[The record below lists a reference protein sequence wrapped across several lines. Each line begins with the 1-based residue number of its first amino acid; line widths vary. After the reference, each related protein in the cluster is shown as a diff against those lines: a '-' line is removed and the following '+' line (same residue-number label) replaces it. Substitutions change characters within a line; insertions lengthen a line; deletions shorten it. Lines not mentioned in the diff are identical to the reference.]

1 MKKNFLFTVIIL
13 TAYSNFMLPQ
23 TETTQNPFFMEW
35 TTPFQTPPF
44 DLIKDEHFL
53 PALTEG
59 ISQKRAEIDAI
70 INNPDTPTFQN
81 TIAAMEKSGKLLS
94 KVNRVFSN
102 LNSANSNPQLQ
113 KVAEQIT
120 PELSKLNND
129 IYLNETLF
137 NRIKTIYDNK
147 ETLNLNKEE
156 LRVLENYYLDFV
168 RSGIALNNEDKLK
181 LKEINNELSILQLK
195 FGENL
200 RKETNAI
207 VLVIEKPD
215 DLAGLPDAVIQ
226 GAKELAEQNG
236 LEGKWAFNLQRPSF
250 TPFLQYSER
259 RDLREILYKAYLN
272 RGNNNNE
279 NDNKEILSKIASL
292 RVKKAHLLGYKTYAD
307 FKLERNM
314 AKNAE
319 NVLKF
324 LNELW
329 TPSLAQAKIEAADM
343 QNLIKSEGKD
353 YKLEG
358 WDWWYY
364 AEKVKKEKY
373 ALDEEMLR
381 PYFKMENVRQG
392 AFDVAT
398 KLWGIQFI
406 KLNNISVYEPDVEVY
421 EVREADGTHIGLLY
435 TDYYPRSG
443 KRAGAWASSYRSQ
456 SNMDGEYKNPL
467 VINVGNFS
475 KPTESKPALLSFD
488 EVNTLFHEFGHG
500 LNSLFSK
507 STYPGAKRSPVDFV
521 ELPSQIMENW
531 AAHPEV
537 LKMYAKHFETGEVIP
552 DELIEKI
559 QNSQYFNKGF
569 ETAEYLA
576 ASFLDMDWHTL
587 ATPELKEALAFEE
600 KILTNIG
607 LIPEIAARYQSTN
620 FNHIFGGDGYSAGYY
635 GYYWAAVLD
644 ADAFEAFLETDLFD
658 KKTAELFR
666 THILERSG
674 SEDPM
679 DLYIKFRGREPEVDA
694 LLKRF
699 GFDRSKD
706 VIGSN

>member
-1 MKKNFLFTVIIL
+1 MKTYILFFVLLFANTYNMH
-13 TAYSNFMLPQ
+13 AQ
-23 TETTQNPFFMEW
+23 TIDQDNPFFTEW
-35 TTPFQTPPF
+35 NTPFQTPPF
-44 DLIKDEHFL
+44 DLIKDEHYL
-53 PALTEG
+53 PALKEG
-59 ISQKRAEIDAI
+59 IKQKRNEIDFI
-70 INNPDTPTFQN
+70 ISNREVPTFQN
-81 TIAAMEKSGKLLS
+81 TIEAMEKSGKLLS
-94 KVNRVFSN
+94 KVSRVFSN
-102 LNSANSNPQLQ
+102 INSANSNPELQ
-113 KVAEQIT
+113 RVAEEIT
-120 PELSKLNND
+120 PEISMLRND

-137 NRIKTIYDNK
+137 NKIKTLYDDK
-147 ETLNLNKEE
+147 EKLNLTKEQ
-156 LRVLENYYLDFV
+156 LKVLDNYYTDFV
-168 RSGIALNNEDKLK
+168 RSGIALDEKNKSR
-181 LKEINNELSILQLK
+181 LKEINNELSMLQLK
-195 FGENL
+195 FGDNL
-200 RKETNAI
+200 RKETNA
-207 VLVIEKPD
+207 VGLVIDSKD

-236 LEGKWAFNLQRPSF
+236 MNGKWAFNLQRPSF
-250 TPFLQYSER
+250 TPFLQYSEKR
-259 RDLREILYKAYLN
+259 ELREILYKAYLN

-279 NDNKEILSKIASL
+279 YDNKEILSKIASR
-292 RVKKAHLLGYKTYAD
+292 RVEKANILGYKTYAD
-307 FKLERNM
+307 FKLEKNM
-314 AKNAE
+314 AKSSE

-324 LNELW
+324 LNDLW
-329 TPSLAQAKIEAADM
+329 TPAISQANIEAEDM
-343 QNLIKSEGKD
+343 QRLIDQADED
-353 YKLEG
+353 FKLAG

-381 PYFKMENVRQG
+381 PYFKMENVRYG
-392 AFDVAT
+392 AFDVAA

-406 KLNNISVYEPDVEVY
+406 KLNNITVYQPDVDVY

-435 TDYYPRSG
+435 TDYFPRNG

-456 SNMDGEYKNPL
+456 SNMDDEFITPL

-475 KPTESKPALLSFD
+475 KPTEGKPALLSFD

-507 STYPGAKRSPVDFV
+507 SVYPSAKRSPVDFV

-531 AAHPEV
+531 AAHPDV
-537 LKMYAKHFETGEVIP
+537 LKLYAKHYETGEVIP

-559 QNSQYFNKGF
+559 QNSKYFNKGF

-587 ATPELKEALAFEE
+587 TTSEFQNVLAFEE
-600 KILTNIG
+600 KSLIKIG
-607 LIPEIAARYQSTN
+607 LIDEIAPRYQSTN
-620 FNHIFGGDGYSAGYY
+620 FNHIFGDDGYSAGYY

-658 KKTAELFR
+658 QKTAELFR

-679 DLYIKFRGREPEVDA
+679 ELYKNFRGREPEVDA

-699 GFDRSKD
+699 GFDKSND
-706 VIGSN
+706 VIGLN

>member
-1 MKKNFLFTVIIL
+1 MKKNILLSVIL
-13 TAYSNFMLPQ
+13 CTAFSFNMQAQ
-23 TETTQNPFFMEW
+23 TKSDQNPFFMEW
-35 TTPFQTPPF
+35 ITPFQTPPF
-44 DLIKDEHFL
+44 DQIKDEHFL
-53 PALTEG
+53 PALMEG
-59 ISQKRAEIDAI
+59 INQRRAEIDAI
-70 INNPDTPTFQN
+70 INNPAAPTFEN
-81 TIAAMEKSGKLLS
+81 TIGAMERSGKFLS
-94 KVNRVFSN
+94 KVSRVFSN
-102 LNSANSNPQLQ
+102 LNGANSNAYLQ

-120 PELSKLNND
+120 PELSKLSND
-129 IYLNETLF
+129 IYLNEILF
-137 NRIKTIYDNK
+137 SKIKAVYDQK
-147 ETLNLNKEE
+147 EYLDLTKEE
-156 LRVLENYYLDFV
+156 IRVLENYYLDFV
-168 RSGIALNNEDKLK
+168 RSGIALNEEDKTK
-181 LKEINNELSILQLK
+181 LRKINDEMSMLQLK
-195 FGENL
+195 FGDNL

-207 VLVIEKPD
+207 ALVIDNKD
-215 DLAGLPDAVIQ
+215 NLLGLPDAVIQ

-236 LEGKWAFNLQRPSF
+236 LNGKWAFNLQRPSF
-250 TPFLQYSER
+250 TPFLQYSEKR
-259 RDLREILYKAYLN
+259 ELREILYKAYLN

-279 NDNKEILSKIASL
+279 NDNKEILSKIAAL
-292 RVKKAHLLGYKTYAD
+292 RVEKANLLGYKTYAD
-307 FKLERNM
+307 YKLERNM

-324 LNELW
+324 LNDLW
-329 TPSLAQAKIEAADM
+329 TPSIAQAKIEAADM
-343 QNLIKSEGKD
+343 QKLIEQEGKD
-353 YKLEG
+353 FKLEG

-406 KLNNISVYEPDVEVY
+406 KLNNVSVYQPDVEVY
-421 EVREADGTHIGLLY
+421 EVREFDGTHIGLLY
-435 TDYYPRSG
+435 TDYYPRDG

-456 SNMDGEYKNPL
+456 SDMDGEFITPL

-475 KPTESKPALLSFD
+475 KPTEGKPALLSFD

-500 LNSLFSK
+500 LNSLFAK
-507 STYPGAKRSPVDFV
+507 STYPGARRSPVDFV

-531 AAHPEV
+531 AQHPDV
-537 LKMYAKHFETGEVIP
+537 LKMYAKHYETGEAIP

-559 QNSQYFNKGF
+559 QKSRYFNKGF
-569 ETAEYLA
+569 ETVEYLA

-587 ATPELKEALAFEE
+587 TTSELQETLTFEE
-600 KILTNIG
+600 KSLTKIG
-607 LIPEIAARYQSTN
+607 LIPEIASRYQSTN

-644 ADAFEAFLETDLFD
+644 ADAFEAFVETDLFD
-658 KKTAELFR
+658 QKTAELFR
-666 THILERSG
+666 THILEKSG

-679 DLYIKFRGREPEVDA
+679 DLYLKFRGREPKVDA

-706 VIGSN
+706 TIGLK